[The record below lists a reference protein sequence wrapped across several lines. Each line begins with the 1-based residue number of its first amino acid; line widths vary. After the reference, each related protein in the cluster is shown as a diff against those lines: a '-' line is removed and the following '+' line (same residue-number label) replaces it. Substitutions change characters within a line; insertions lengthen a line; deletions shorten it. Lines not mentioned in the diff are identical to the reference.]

1 MSKQVLTTAAVAAV
15 VVATADAQWS
25 ASGSLSGS
33 GGRPN
38 YNVGVSR
45 TGASG
50 WGGSATVGGQFG
62 GKPTYGAGV
71 SYTSPSATGWNMN
84 GGVQKSPGSGF
95 SGGISL
101 TKRFE
106 EEEYDEQ
113 RIGLPNP
120 FPGGSTGPYNP
131 TPPFRPFDE
140 EEWEASAGVSGGN
153 GRPQWNVGVSHK
165 WEDEQDEQGL
175 SLKKVKKSLNKIG
188 KAAGKVSN
196 AVEKGKDMGL
206 LEEAEAEFEE
216 QKFKLKKTLNKIGK
230 AAGKVANAYG
240 KAQAVGVLE
249 EEEWE
254 ANAGISGG
262 RGRPQWN
269 VGVSHKWDEEELQS
283 LRTDVL
289 KIAKVIVEAD
299 EMGIFEEGAQVEQA
313 LKKFVKKAVKA
324 AVVATEIGLLDEIME
339 NESQSLKSTLKKVS
353 KVAVAV
359 DQAGLLEEGWEVDA
373 GISGSGGK
381 PTWNVGVKGS
391 WEEEEL
397 DEQKFKLKKTLNKIG
412 KAAGKVSNAVEK
424 AQQIGVLEEE
434 EWEANA
440 GISGGR
446 GRPQWNVG
454 VSHKWE
460 EETPVARRF
469 AKRFF
474 TSKQ

>member
-113 RIGLPNP
+113 RIG
-120 FPGGSTGPYNP
+120 FPHGSTGPYNP

-324 AVVATEIGLLDEIME
+324 TVVATEIGLLDEIME

-391 WEEEEL
+391 WEEGIVCVTSPCRTTRL
-397 DEQKFKLKKTLNKIG
+397 
-412 KAAGKVSNAVEK
+412 
-424 AQQIGVLEEE
+424 LEEE